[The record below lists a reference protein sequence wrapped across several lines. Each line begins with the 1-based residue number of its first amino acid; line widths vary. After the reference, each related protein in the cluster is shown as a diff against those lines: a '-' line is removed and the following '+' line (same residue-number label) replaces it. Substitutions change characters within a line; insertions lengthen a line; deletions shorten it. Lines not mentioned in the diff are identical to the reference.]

1 MIMVSVI
8 IPTLNEQETIAAVVQ
23 SAFLCDKVT
32 EVLVIDDKS
41 VDDTVALAK
50 KAGAKVFAS
59 SRLGKGASMRE
70 GILLAKNEI
79 LLFIDGDI
87 HPYPKNMMEL
97 LIAPIINDECD
108 FVKSSFTRNAGRVTE
123 LVAKPLLS
131 IFFPE
136 LTGFDQPLSGMIAG
150 KKSILKDLL
159 IPNDYGVDVSIL
171 IDLYSKGARIKQVNI
186 GHLENRSRPLNQI
199 GKMSKEVSA
208 AILKKAIDY
217 KRSLNLDDLSDF
229 SLITEQLSYSV
240 KTSIQHLQKM
250 LILDMDDTLLQ
261 GRFIHKAAEHFG
273 FDKELLQLRKEF
285 ENDGIAL
292 TKSIAKLLQGK
303 SYKELIDIA
312 DSMALVNN
320 IEQVVKELKQ
330 RGFIVGIISD
340 SYTLI
345 TEHIKLKIGADFSL
359 ANELQ
364 MSNGICNGEMHL
376 PSFFFRN
383 EKSICNHN
391 FCKTNAMLSV
401 AEKYQVDLKNIVA
414 VGDSRNDLCMI
425 IKSGL
430 GVSFCTRDEV
440 LREFADININ
450 TPSIESLLQ
459 MV

>member
-1 MIMVSVI
+1 MVSVI

-23 SAFLCDKVT
+23 SAFSCNKVT

-41 VDDTVALAK
+41 VDDTVRLAK
-50 KAGAKVFAS
+50 AAGAKVYAS

-70 GILLAKNEI
+70 GILLAENDI
-79 LLFIDGDI
+79 LVFIDGDI
-87 HPYPKNMMEL
+87 HPYPENMMEQ
-97 LIAPIINDECD
+97 LITPIINDECD
-108 FVKSSFTRNAGRVTE
+108 FVKSCFTRNAGRVTE

-136 LTGFDQPLSGMIAG
+136 LTGFEQPLSGMIAG
-150 KKSILKDLL
+150 KKSILKTLQ

-171 IDLYSKGARIKQVNI
+171 IDLFSHGARIKQVNI
-186 GHLENRSRPLNQI
+186 GHLENKSRPLNQI
-199 GKMSKEVSA
+199 GKMSKDVSS

-217 KRSLNLDDLSDF
+217 KRSLNLDDLSNF
-229 SLITEQLSYSV
+229 GRITEQLSFSV
-240 KTSIQHLQKM
+240 KKSITHLQKM
-250 LILDMDDTLLQ
+250 LVLDMDDTILQ

-273 FDKELLQLRKEF
+273 FDKELLQLRREF
-285 ENDGIAL
+285 ENDNIAL
-292 TKSIAKLLQGK
+292 TKSIAQLLKGK
-303 SYKELIDIA
+303 SYDELIDVVETIPLA
-312 DSMALVNN
+312 SN
-320 IEQVVKELKQ
+320 IKEVIKELKKK
-330 RGFIVGIISD
+330 GYIIGIISD

-345 TEHIKLKIGADFSL
+345 TEHVKLKIGADFSL

-364 MSNGICNGEMHL
+364 MNNGICNGEMHL

-401 AEKYQVDLKNIVA
+401 AEKYEVDLKNIVA

-430 GVSFCTRDEV
+430 GVSFCTKDDV
-440 LREFADININ
+440 LKEFADININ
-450 TPSIESLLQ
+450 SASFEPLLE
-459 MV
+459 MA